1 VTVDVHD
8 DGTRPAGRPDTGR
21 GLAGM
26 RERAAV
32 YAGQVSAGP
41 DPSGGWRVR
50 ANLALP
56 IEAAAGEA
64 VASGGAR

>member
-1 VTVDVHD
+1 
-8 DGTRPAGRPDTGR
+8 
-21 GLAGM
+21 M

-32 YAGQVSAGP
+32 YAGKISAGP

-56 IEAAAGEA
+56 IEAAA
-64 VASGGAR
+64 SGSAR

>member
-1 VTVDVHD
+1 MSVR
-8 DGTRPAGRPDTGR
+8 RPEPPALRQAGH

-56 IEAAAGEA
+56 IEAAA
-64 VASGGAR
+64 SGGAR